1 MVFYY
6 DMRAEQAV
14 FIRYGGKC
22 TGVPSGHSVRKIFPF
37 PVYFC
42 RLFGMGWLCMV
53 YLYLFCAPVFL
64 IRKAMTYE
72 DLVIFT
78 IHPYSTN
85 IGYAT

>member
-1 MVFYY
+1 MN
-6 DMRAEQAV
+6 
-14 FIRYGGKC
+14 GGNAR
-22 TGVPSGHSVRKIFPF
+22 GVPPGRSVGKIFPF

-42 RLFGMGWLCMV
+42 CLFGMGRLCMV